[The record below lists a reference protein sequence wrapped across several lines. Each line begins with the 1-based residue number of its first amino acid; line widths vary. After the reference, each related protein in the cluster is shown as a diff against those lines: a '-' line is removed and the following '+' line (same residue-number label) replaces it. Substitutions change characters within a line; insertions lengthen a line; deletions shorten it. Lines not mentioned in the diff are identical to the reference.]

1 LGYKD
6 LLAWSKSR
14 DLAIEVF
21 RLTERAPL
29 RQKRALCDQMQRAA
43 LSVPSNIA
51 EGEERGG
58 NKEALRFLYIAKG
71 SLAELRTQ
79 ADIGHAA
86 EFITKEEFSRLE
98 SSADHIARL
107 LSGLIKNRL
116 LRERAQ
122 NPPP

>member
-1 LGYKD
+1 
-6 LLAWSKSR
+6 
-14 DLAIEVF
+14 
-21 RLTERAPL
+21 
-29 RQKRALCDQMQRAA
+29 MQRSA

-79 ADIGHAA
+79 ADIAHAA
-86 EFITKEEFSRLE
+86 GYITRKEFDGLE
-98 SSADHIARL
+98 SAADHIARL

-122 NPPP
+122 NPTP

>member
-1 LGYKD
+1 
-6 LLAWSKSR
+6 
-14 DLAIEVF
+14 
-21 RLTERAPL
+21 
-29 RQKRALCDQMQRAA
+29 MQRAA

-51 EGEERGG
+51 EGEERGS

-79 ADIGHAA
+79 ADIACAA
-86 EFITKEEFSRLE
+86 GFITKEEFSHIE
-98 SSADHIARL
+98 SSADHVARL

-122 NPPP
+122 TSSP

>member
-1 LGYKD
+1 
-6 LLAWSKSR
+6 
-14 DLAIEVF
+14 
-21 RLTERAPL
+21 
-29 RQKRALCDQMQRAA
+29 MQRAA

-51 EGEERGG
+51 EGEERGS

-79 ADIGHAA
+79 ADIACAA
-86 EFITKEEFSRLE
+86 GFITKEEFSHIE
-98 SSADHIARL
+98 SSADHVARL

-122 NPPP
+122 TPPP